1 MKVSKMIELLQQ
13 MPQDLEVYSYCD
25 HGQTPEEPCDPSV
38 QVLIRD
44 HNGFVDLESFMLY
57 EDAIGSG
64 YEEEQLVKIVM
75 L

>member
-13 MPQDLEVYSYCD
+13 MPQDLEIYSCCD
-25 HGQTPEEPCDPSV
+25 HGQAPEESCDPNV
-38 QVLIRD
+38 QVLIMD
-44 HNGFVDLESFMLY
+44 HNGFVDPESFMSY
-57 EDAIGSG
+57 EDAIDSG

>member
-13 MPQDLEVYSYCD
+13 MPQDLKVYSYCD
-25 HGQTPEEPCDPSV
+25 HGQTLEESCSPSV

-44 HNGFVDLESFMLY
+44 YNGFVDPESFMSH
-57 EDAIGSG
+57 EDAIDSG